1 MKKPKENPLKGNW
14 LLNSNTVFLNHGSF
28 GATPRV
34 VLEEQKKWQKLIEK
48 DPVKFFDDIA
58 PNALLESRKAIAA
71 FVGCHHDDIAFVEN
85 ATSGV
90 NTILRSLDFNENDE
104 ILVPNHAYQACRNTI
119 DFVAKKTGAVVVTCE
134 IPFPVDNEQ
143 LIIEKILDCVSKKTK
158 LALIDTVT
166 SPTGLRMPFE
176 KIVKLL
182 EDRGIRVLLDAA
194 HGIGM
199 IPLNLD
205 EIGASFTTSNCHKWL
220 CAPKGSAF
228 LHVRKDMQELIHPL
242 TISHGMTFP
251 LNGISRFRHEFDWTG
266 TRDISAWCVIPFVI
280 NEISK
285 IANMDWEGIM
295 RHNNDLVIQAR
306 SLICEILEI
315 TPPCPDEMLSTIAT
329 IKLNFE
335 NFSNLSIYESDP
347 IHIEL
352 LEKYNIQV
360 PVWYW
365 PNPEGRYI
373 RISAQLY
380 NHLEEYEYL
389 ALALKNV
396 CEN

>member
-14 LLNSNTVFLNHGSF
+14 LLNSDTVFLNHGSF
-28 GATPRV
+28 GATPRI

-58 PNALLESRKAIAA
+58 PNALLESRKAIAS
-71 FVGCHHDDIAFVEN
+71 FVGSHHDDIAFVEN

-119 DFVAKKTGAVVVTCE
+119 DFVAKKAGAVVVTCE

-143 LIIEKILDCVSKKTK
+143 IIIEKILDCVSKKTK

-306 SLICEILEI
+306 NLICEILEI
-315 TPPCPDEMLSTIAT
+315 TPSCPDEMLSTIAT